1 MTPDSSPS
9 RRAARDVAG
18 PERYG
23 AAMRVVQCN
32 AFGPLALLQ
41 LVDVPSPDL
50 QPGQV
55 RVAVA
60 AAGVN
65 FVDGLMVQ
73 GKYQIKPALPFVPGS
88 ESVGYITEVAPDV
101 TTRRVGQRVA
111 STTWMGG
118 FADEVVAAA
127 AQTLA
132 LPEQITDG
140 QAATFL
146 QSYSTAWFALQHR
159 AGVVAG
165 RTMLVLGAGGGVGLA
180 AVDVGVALGLRV
192 IAAASTADK
201 RQLALDRGAEA
212 VIDTSNEDVKER
224 AKQLGGGSVDYVY
237 DPVGGEL
244 AASCLR
250 ALGDDGQYLVVGF
263 AAGPIPQLPAN
274 QILLRNRRVT
284 GVEWGGWMMRHP
296 AEAAEMTTAIL
307 DAIAAGRLHP
317 AEPATFP
324 LARAADA
331 LEALLERRVAG
342 KVALIP

>member
-1 MTPDSSPS
+1 
-9 RRAARDVAG
+9 
-18 PERYG
+18 
-23 AAMRVVQCN
+23 MRVVQCN
-32 AFGPLALLQ
+32 AFGPLALLR
-41 LVDVPSPDL
+41 LVDVPSPPL

-88 ESVGYITEVAPDV
+88 ESVGYVTEVAPDV
-101 TTRRVGQRVA
+101 TTRQVGDRVV

-118 FADEVVAAA
+118 FADEVVAGA
-127 AQTLA
+127 AQTLVV
-132 LPEQITDG
+132 PPQVSDG

-146 QSYSTAWFALQHR
+146 QSYSTAWFALRHR
-159 AGVVAG
+159 AGVVPG

-180 AVDVGVALGLRV
+180 AVDVGVAFGLRV
-192 IAAASTADK
+192 IAAASTPDK
-201 RQLALDRGAEA
+201 RRLALERGAVA
-212 VIDTSNEDVKER
+212 AIDTTSEDVKER
-224 AKQLGGGSVDYVY
+224 AKELGGGSVDYVY
-237 DPVGGEL
+237 DPVGGDL

-296 AEAAEMTTAIL
+296 DESAAMTADIVA
-307 DAIAAGRLHP
+307 AIADGRLHP

-324 LARAADA
+324 LARAAEA

-342 KVALIP
+342 KVALVP